1 METLGSCA
9 ESEASKPVRA
19 DGLLSSWR
27 NTQMVRPDIS
37 WSVNA
42 YWHSIIQKNCRERLK
57 KISTDGRAALA
68 SRATSAG
75 TRRLWGKKLL
85 LVHLGGG
92 GELTWCFLLR
102 RFRLFKVRLLRGTRA
117 SQWLLFWPWLQGAAL
132 HAWAK
137 TSVIS
142 GLACFF
148 CLTSSKSCDPTS
160 SPELSDHKTMG
171 F

>member
-1 METLGSCA
+1 
-9 ESEASKPVRA
+9 
-19 DGLLSSWR
+19 
-27 NTQMVRPDIS
+27 MVRPDIS

-92 GELTWCFLLR
+92 GGS
-102 RFRLFKVRLLRGTRA
+102 LRGVFSFADLDYLR
-117 SQWLLFWPWLQGAAL
+117 LGY
-132 HAWAK
+132 
-137 TSVIS
+137 
-142 GLACFF
+142 
-148 CLTSSKSCDPTS
+148 
-160 SPELSDHKTMG
+160 
-171 F
+171 